1 MKHRTIKALLIAI
14 VLTLLLGTVTVSAY
28 VPYATYT
35 YGIGGMIQK
44 SPAAYV
50 PVQVIDSASLKYSL
64 SDDGGASINA
74 KLNYG
79 TTFGSGTLVE
89 KALSSPSDIFVDS
102 LNHLYISDTGNN
114 RVIGTDENFNVRVVI
129 SSFMNNFGVP
139 DSLNEPRGLFV
150 TESEIF
156 VADKGNSRIVV
167 FDKLGNFVEIVP
179 APASEVMPD
188 TVGYTPIAVSVD
200 SAGRIYVVSSTDNYG
215 VISINRD
222 GSFNGY
228 IGAQKVTYN
237 AFERFWRKFQTAEQI
252 RASVNYVP
260 TEYNNI
266 CIDKDDFL
274 FATTASIAEDSVSA
288 AIKAHSKSGDYAPVK
303 RLNPNGSDVMSRNG
317 IWPPSGEIDYR
328 STTTSEFRI
337 AGVSTIV
344 DVAVGENDTWSI
356 IDSKRS
362 KIFTYDT
369 QGNLLYAFG
378 DFGDSIGNAQ
388 SVAAIDYQGTN
399 ILLLDKTNASVTVYK
414 RTDYGDLIAAA
425 IQNEVDQN
433 YSKAVEYY
441 TSILQRNNNYDTAY
455 VGIGQA
461 LTRDGKYVEAMHFFR
476 YAYDKTNYSEAYQSY
491 RKIWIEEHLWLF
503 LIVLVVLFVAVVK
516 FFGWVGKY
524 NKKNTKDKIK
534 RGFWEEVL
542 YGFHIILHPFDGF
555 WDLKHEKRGSVRG
568 ACFWLAAASLTFFYQ
583 SIGKGY
589 LSTNLESYGSFFDS
603 AFAIIVPVL
612 LAVVANWC
620 LTTLFDGE
628 GTFKDVFIAGC
639 YSLVPLVILLL
650 PCVALSN
657 VMTLGEM
664 DILGMIQGLAWV
676 WVGLLAFFGVM
687 VTHDYTLGKN
697 FITILGTIVMVC
709 VIMFVAVL
717 FFNLITRIYSFGLQI
732 YVEITNRM

>member
-1 MKHRTIKALLIAI
+1 MKHRTIKALLIVIA
-14 VLTLLLGTVTVSAY
+14 LTLLLGTVTVSAY

-35 YGIGGMIQK
+35 YSQYGRLQY

-50 PVQVIDSASLKYSL
+50 PVEVVDSASLKHSL
-64 SDDGGASINA
+64 SEEGDASINA

-79 TTFGSGTLVE
+79 TLFGTGTLVE
-89 KALSSPSDIFVDS
+89 NGLSTPSDIFVDN

-114 RVIGTDENFNVRVVI
+114 RIIGTDENYNVRVVI
-129 SSFMNNFGVP
+129 SEFMNNFGVP
-139 DSLNEPRGLFV
+139 DSLNEPNGLFV

-167 FDKLGNFVEIVP
+167 FDKLGNFVEIIP

-188 TVGYTPIAVSVD
+188 SVGYTPIAVSVD

-215 VISINRD
+215 ILSINRD

-237 AFERFWRKFQTAEQI
+237 AFQRFWRKFQTQKQVD
-252 RASVNYVP
+252 ASERFVP

-274 FATTASIAEDSVSA
+274 FATTASIDEGKVDA
-288 AIKAHSKSGDYAPVK
+288 AIQAHSKEGDYAPVK
-303 RLNPNGSDVMSRNG
+303 RLNPNGTDVMNRNG

-328 STTTSEFRI
+328 SSTNSSFRI
-337 AGVSTIV
+337 AGVSSIV

-362 KIFTYDT
+362 KVFTYDS

-378 DFGDSIGNAQ
+378 DFGDSIGNIQ
-388 SVAAIDYQGTN
+388 SIAAIDYQGTN
-399 ILLLDKTNASVTVYK
+399 LLLLDKTSGTVTVYK

-425 IQNEVDQN
+425 IQNEADQN
-433 YSKAVEYY
+433 YSKAVDYY

-461 LTRDGKYVEAMHFFR
+461 LSRRGEYEEAMNFFY
-476 YAYDKTNYSEAYQSY
+476 YAYDKTNYSEAYQVY
-491 RKIWIEEHLWLF
+491 RKIWIEDHLWLF
-503 LIVLVVLFVAVVK
+503 LIVLVVLLVGIVK
-516 FFGWVGKY
+516 FFSWVAKY

-542 YGFHIILHPFDGF
+542 YGFHLIFHPFDGF

-568 ACFWLAAASLTFFYQ
+568 AFFWLAAASLTFFYQ

-589 LSTNLESYGSFFDS
+589 LSTNLESYGSLLNS

-612 LAVVANWC
+612 LAVTANWC

-639 YSLVPLVILLL
+639 YSLVPLVMLLL

-657 VMTLGEM
+657 VMTLSEM
-664 DILGMIQGLAWV
+664 DILGMIQGFAWL
-676 WVGLLAFFGVM
+676 WVGLLVFFGVM

-697 FITILGTIVMVC
+697 LITILGTIVMVC

-717 FFNLITRIYSFGLQI
+717 FFNLITRIYAFGFQI